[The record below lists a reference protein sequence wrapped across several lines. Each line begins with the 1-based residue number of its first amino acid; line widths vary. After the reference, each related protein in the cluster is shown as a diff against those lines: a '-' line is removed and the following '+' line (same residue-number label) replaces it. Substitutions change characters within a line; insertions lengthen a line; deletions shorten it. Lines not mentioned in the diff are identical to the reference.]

1 MGQKGLE
8 GKSNKI
14 IDKVHK
20 NKILSQRRPLRYN
33 TFEILRA
40 IMCKHHFGDYANGFW
55 DDKDSIQS
63 QLGG

>member
-14 IDKVHK
+14 IDKMHK
-20 NKILSQRRPLRYN
+20 NKILRQRRPFRYN
-33 TFEILRA
+33 LCKILRD
-40 IMCKHHFGDYANGFW
+40 IMRKYHLSDYANEFW
-55 DDKDSIQS
+55 DNKDSIQS